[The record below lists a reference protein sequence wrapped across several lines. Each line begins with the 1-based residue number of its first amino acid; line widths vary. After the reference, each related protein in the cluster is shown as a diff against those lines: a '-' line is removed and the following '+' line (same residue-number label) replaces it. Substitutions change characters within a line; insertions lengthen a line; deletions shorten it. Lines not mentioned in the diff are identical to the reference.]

1 MLNYKKMRSSVWDR
15 RRAGG
20 TVSVQDA
27 EEERERIRERVKGF
41 RLFDDEFMS
50 KCFADNIE
58 CTELVLRIIMDKS
71 DLMVKKAHVQ
81 HVIKNLQGRSL
92 TLDIEATDSEQK
104 KYDIEVQRLDSGA
117 KPKRA
122 RYHSSLLDANVLLAG
137 EDTEELPETY
147 VIFIT
152 ENDVLGEA
160 RPIYHVNRYVEETGK
175 IFGDSSHILYVNGAY
190 RDETPIGLLMKDF
203 SCMNASDMHYKKLAD
218 RVRYFKEDEEGV
230 KAMSGIV
237 EELIDE
243 GKRESAL
250 RMLEDGKLS
259 NQEIAKYLRL
269 DIKVVEELE
278 KEQKAIVC

>member
-1 MLNYKKMRSSVWDR
+1 MRSSVWDR

>member
-1 MLNYKKMRSSVWDR
+1 MLDYKKIRSSVWGR
-15 RRAGG
+15 RKAGG

-27 EEERERIRERVKGF
+27 EERERIRERVKGF

-58 CTELVLRIIMDKS
+58 CTELVLRIIMDKP
-71 DLMVKKAHVQ
+71 DLIVKEAHVQ
-81 HVIKNLQGRSL
+81 HMIKNLQGRSI
-92 TLDIEATDSEQK
+92 TLDIEATDSEQNK
-104 KYDIEVQRLDSGA
+104 FDIEVQRLDSGA

-152 ENDVLGEA
+152 ENDVMGENK
-160 RPIYHVNRYVEETGK
+160 PIYHVNRYVEETGK

-190 RDETPIGLLMKDF
+190 QDETPLGLLMKDF
-203 SCMNASDMHYKKLAD
+203 SCRNACDMHYKKLAD

-230 KAMSGIV
+230 KAMSGIM

-243 GKRESAL
+243 EKRESAL
-250 RMLEDGKLS
+250 RMLEDGELS
-259 NQEIAKYLRL
+259 KEKIAKYLKL

-278 KEQKAIVC
+278 KEQKAAVC